1 MTLNEFEN
9 KIQLEKKIKIQ
20 TSIKRMMTKFNIKI
34 KWNQI
39 MKGEIK
45 EKTNNFFKKK
55 TAQKNED

>member
-45 EKTNNFFKKK
+45 EKTNNFFLKK

>member
-39 MKGEIK
+39 MKGGIK

>member
-39 MKGEIK
+39 MKGGIK
-45 EKTNNFFKKK
+45 EKTNNFF
-55 TAQKNED
+55 